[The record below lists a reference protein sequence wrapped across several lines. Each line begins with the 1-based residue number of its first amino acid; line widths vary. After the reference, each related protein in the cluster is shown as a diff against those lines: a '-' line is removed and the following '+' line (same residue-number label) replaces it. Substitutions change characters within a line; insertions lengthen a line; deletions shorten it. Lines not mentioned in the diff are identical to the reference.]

1 MHLIRVQLERGG
13 VVAGPGRVQAC
24 ARAAERDQAR
34 GVVQLGGVV
43 LAAQRDEHETR
54 NTVTEEMPP
63 GHGIGAGP
71 MDVII
76 RGWWEQQHRAHWRAA
91 VSANMMFR
99 TPPPPPYYRDL
110 LGLASVLIAEARYE
124 FRHELAVIVAQ
135 MACEILVEQTVASRV
150 KSLKPRQTFNLHAK
164 ETRKLYKSATADDI
178 EQTHFWPQYGPH
190 AIRRHEVVHR
200 GRRVNQAEA
209 QESLTVATQ
218 FVDHVEKVRQALP

>member
-1 MHLIRVQLERGG
+1 M
-13 VVAGPGRVQAC
+13 
-24 ARAAERDQAR
+24 
-34 GVVQLGGVV
+34 
-43 LAAQRDEHETR
+43 
-54 NTVTEEMPP
+54 TEEMPP
-63 GHGIGAGP
+63 SRPVGP
-71 MDVII
+71 MNAIL
-76 RGWWEQQHRAHWRAA
+76 RTWWTQGEERWRQAVRASTLLH
-91 VSANMMFR
+91 R
-99 TPPPPPYYRDL
+99 TPPSPPYYRDL

-135 MACEILVEQTVASRV
+135 MACEVLVEQTVASRV